1 MSVLGSS
8 TEDLLK
14 QLVKNT
20 SSKLSNSIVLSG
32 NTSNFTIGFSPS
44 ISLSQDRNYE
54 VALIRLETY
63 YSFPNINETNNLFK
77 YSPNSGTTWNT
88 IAIPTGCYEIS
99 AINAYIQRAMKD
111 AGYYD
116 ATNSIYYITISTNF
130 NSLKIELSL
139 APNYKVDFTIS
150 NSLRTVLGFNS
161 QIYSANGVSQGNSFE
176 SENIVNILSVNEIL
190 VHADIIGGSYVNGSS
205 KSVLYSFFPG
215 VGPGYKIIEVP
226 KNLVYLPVTR
236 ERIDSINIRL
246 TDQDDK
252 ELDLRGETLTIRL
265 HLREV

>member
-1 MSVLGSS
+1 MSVHSHCEDEYIDLRCEGGVINLTYIDNTNIMESNDLYCQLSCYFFIKINTNKMIGSN

-32 NTSNFTIGFSPS
+32 NTSNFTIGFSPT

-77 YSPNSGTTWNT
+77 YSPNFGTTWNT

-116 ATNSIYYITISTNF
+116 STNSAYYITISTNF
-130 NSLKIELSL
+130 NTFKAIISL
-139 APNYKVDFTIS
+139 APNYKIDFTIK
-150 NSLRTVLGFNS
+150 
-161 QIYSANGVSQGNSFE
+161 
-176 SENIVNILSVNEIL
+176 IL
-190 VHADIIGGSYVNGSS
+190 
-205 KSVLYSFFPG
+205 
-215 VGPGYKIIEVP
+215 
-226 KNLVYLPVTR
+226 
-236 ERIDSINIRL
+236 
-246 TDQDDK
+246 
-252 ELDLRGETLTIRL
+252 
-265 HLREV
+265 